1 MQVLGVM
8 KTRQPIA
15 NDITPLLIRKVSKG
29 IPMSSLL
36 EQINGHSERST
47 LSLNSHLTRI
57 FNNCESSH
65 INRDKKLSVFDL
77 HVENARTSNVSSNT
91 KMISAKDN
99 IKQFNKEKIDSYDCK
114 IKQQSPPIAN
124 KSNTTT
130 NIRNQQKVSKTSSNK
145 EVNNI
150 LIIYA
155 NTYCMTC

>member
-29 IPMSSLL
+29 VPMSSLL
-36 EQINGHSERST
+36 EQISGRSEKST

-65 INRDKKLSVFDL
+65 MNRDKKLSVFDL
-77 HVENARTSNVSSNT
+77 HVENARASNVSDNV
-91 KMISAKDN
+91 KMIPAKDN
-99 IKQFNKEKIDSYDCK
+99 NIVKQFNREKIDSYDRK
-114 IKQQSPPIAN
+114 LKRQSPPIAN
-124 KSNTTT
+124 NSDTT
-130 NIRNQQKVSKTSSNK
+130 NIRSQQGVSKASSNK

-150 LIIYA
+150 LTIYA
-155 NTYCMTC
+155 KHIV